1 MRIALLYDGRSL
13 AAWQRRAIDLIAK
26 HHEIVLLIAD
36 GPGPRTR
43 RRMRHALYYALNL
56 AAVRNRLTRRVPFPP
71 QEAGAADTLRFTP
84 GNEHGWAVLPDV
96 ALKWLTTRRVDA
108 VIKFGLNLLR
118 IPSGAPPILSYHHGD
133 PRVYRGRPAGFYE
146 LANGELF
153 MGQVIQIA
161 SNEVDAGAVLAF
173 AETRV
178 HRHSYRKTLLE
189 AYALSPHLLA
199 EALGRLARAETLP
212 YEPKGHNY
220 RLPANAQVA
229 RVLMRSTWHGL
240 QRLAYGAFIEKR
252 WRVALV
258 HCDPAGDP
266 PAMVAQAEQSV
277 GRWRVPPLLPGYRFY
292 ADGFFHAGSDDLLV
306 EALNARTG
314 KGELV
319 RIRGECQTRI
329 ASPGRMHV
337 SYPQTIL
344 ENDVPYIVP
353 ETAADRPAI
362 FRLEHDMLCK
372 VADLDVDVDADAIID
387 PTLVR
392 HNGRV
397 YLFGNRRRE
406 GTAML
411 HLWSAPSLFA
421 RFDAHPA
428 TPIRLSV
435 RGSRMA
441 GAVMTHSG
449 QLFRLGQDC
458 RRGYG
463 DGVLC
468 FRIEALSEREYRE
481 AFYAEA
487 AFSTV
492 KGPHTLN
499 RHGDALLFDW
509 YVEQFSPLAGIRRL
523 AGKL

>member
-13 AAWQRRAIDLIAK
+13 AAWQRRAIELVAKDHDL
-26 HHEIVLLIAD
+26 VLLIAE

-43 RRMRHALYYALNL
+43 RRMGHALYYALNL

-71 QEAGAADTLRFTP
+71 DEARAADTLRFTP
-84 GNEHGWAVLPDV
+84 GSEHGWAVLPDV
-96 ALKWLTTRRVDA
+96 ALDWLATRRVDA

-118 IPSGAPPILSYHHGD
+118 IPSGVPPILSYHHGD

-146 LANGELF
+146 LANGEPF

-161 SNEVDAGAVLAF
+161 SNEIDAGAVLAF

-178 HRHSYRKTLLE
+178 HRHSYRRTLLE
-189 AYALSPHLLA
+189 AYVLSPHLLP

-212 YEPKGHNY
+212 FEPKGHNY

-229 RVLMRSTWHGL
+229 RVLTRSVWHGL

-258 HCDPAGDP
+258 QCDPAADP
-266 PAMVAQAEQSV
+266 PAMVAHAEQSS
-277 GRWRVPPLLPGYRFY
+277 GEWRIPPLLPGYRFY
-292 ADGFFHAGSDDLLV
+292 ADGFFHARSDDLLV
-306 EALNARTG
+306 EALNAVTG

-329 ASPGRMHV
+329 ASPGRTHV
-337 SYPQTIL
+337 SYPQTVL
-344 ENDVPYIVP
+344 ENGVPYVVP
-353 ETAADRPAI
+353 ETAACDRPAI
-362 FRLEHDMLCK
+362 FRLDEDSLRK
-372 VADLDVDVDADAIID
+372 VADLDIDADAIID

-392 HNGRV
+392 HDGRI

-406 GTAML
+406 GTAIL

-428 TPIRLSV
+428 TPVRVSA

-441 GAVMTHSG
+441 GAVVTHSG

-458 RRGYG
+458 RHGYG
-463 DGVLC
+463 DGLLC

-499 RHGDALLFDW
+499 RHGDSLLFDW
-509 YVEQFSPLAGIRRL
+509 YVERFSPLAGIRRL
-523 AGKL
+523 AGKF